1 MIQHKGGFVA
11 IGYHLHY
18 LQMVATV
25 MTPLFTPTMTG
36 LATPDPLAFAF
47 TAKTSAH
54 ASRGGAGPLMLDEA
68 GWQAW
73 WQQPSQAEAR
83 ALYIH
88 VPFAASAAAS
98 ATSSKMA
105 PIRRA

>member
-1 MIQHKGGFVA
+1 
-11 IGYHLHY
+11 
-18 LQMVATV
+18 
-25 MTPLFTPTMTG
+25 
-36 LATPDPLAFAF
+36 
-47 TAKTSAH
+47 
-54 ASRGGAGPLMLDEA
+54 MLDEA